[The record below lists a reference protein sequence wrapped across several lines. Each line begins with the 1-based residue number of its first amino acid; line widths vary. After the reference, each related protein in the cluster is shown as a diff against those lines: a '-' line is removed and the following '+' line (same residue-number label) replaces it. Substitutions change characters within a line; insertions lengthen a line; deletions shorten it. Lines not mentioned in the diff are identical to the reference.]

1 MHRQP
6 LWREQHGDT
15 PCKLHTSDTHT
26 CTTPPPLPHRA
37 VILMESNLGMAELEE
52 LLSELGDR
60 SKVPRPGAGAGGQP
74 ECVCVCAQ
82 GRTEA

>member
-1 MHRQP
+1 
-6 LWREQHGDT
+6 
-15 PCKLHTSDTHT
+15 
-26 CTTPPPLPHRA
+26 
-37 VILMESNLGMAELEE
+37 MESNLGMAELEE